1 MVGLTTSVV
10 IVALELVT
18 PGFKVVSDWG
28 VGLVLAIDVS
38 GFKDV
43 IGPSVMTLV
52 EGFKVVSATV
62 TDRVTGAVAIGV
74 NDVSVS
80 DCWLLLLVVV
90 PSSGEAS
97 VEALIVIEL
106 GFEVLSVE
114 GGSKVELELTR
125 GSVVEETPPVTVV
138 GFKDVCDGLVIVI
151 GLVPS
156 DWGFVDTGVF
166 GDVLM
171 GCWVVSWVDI
181 IGSKV
186 GLELTKGS
194 VVEEIPPVTV
204 VGFKDVCVWLTRDSV
219 DVGTE
224 AGVIGFTDVLGAFVD
239 KRYTAVVVSMLV
251 VAMLVVG
258 ILVVGMSDVLGALVD
273 KIGSAVVV
281 SRWTEVN

>member
-28 VGLVLAIDVS
+28 VGLVLAIEVT

-114 GGSKVELELTR
+114 DGSKVELELTR
-125 GSVVEETPPVTVV
+125 GSVVEET
-138 GFKDVCDGLVIVI
+138 
-151 GLVPS
+151 
-156 DWGFVDTGVF
+156 
-166 GDVLM
+166 
-171 GCWVVSWVDI
+171 
-181 IGSKV
+181 
-186 GLELTKGS
+186 
-194 VVEEIPPVTV
+194 PPVTV

-251 VAMLVVG
+251 VGMLVVG